1 MLTMTGAA
9 VLLLAL
15 GACSSDKKSG
25 AGSSTAST
33 SPGASAP
40 AQNVS
45 GTFAAY
51 AGPSTV
57 AVTYKGSQVP
67 VGATA
72 KVTISVIDSKTQ
84 VSLHVDGLQPKRPY
98 GAHVHNKICGA
109 KPADAGS
116 HYQNTKDP
124 KQPSTNPEFANANNE
139 VWLDF
144 TTDDKGAADVSAA
157 VPWMF
162 RSGAQGPHSV
172 VIHATHTMT
181 TSGHAG
187 TAGARLACITIAS

>member
-1 MLTMTGAA
+1 MVTMAGVA
-9 VLLLAL
+9 VLLLTL
-15 GACSSDKKSG
+15 GACSSDKKS
-25 AGSSTAST
+25 SPSTAST
-33 SPGASAP
+33 SPSASAP

-57 AVTYKGSQVP
+57 AVTYNHAQVP
-67 VGATA
+67 LGATA
-72 KVTISVIDSKTQ
+72 KVTTTVIGSKTE
-84 VSLHVDGLQPKRPY
+84 VSLNVGGLQPKRPY
-98 GAHVHNKICGA
+98 GAHVHNKVCGA

-116 HYQNTKDP
+116 HYQDKKDP

-144 TTDDKGAADVSAA
+144 TTDDKGTAKVSAA
-157 VPWMF
+157 VPWLF

-181 TSGHAG
+181 ASGHAG
-187 TAGARLACITIAS
+187 TAGARLACVTIGN